1 MSKAVYQCE
10 FERHYA
16 LNMSHYCHF
25 TSHIRRYPDLV
36 VHRIVEKLIHGQ
48 SAKENPEVLE
58 RLGQH
63 CSNTEQTAENAEREL
78 VRVKLLHYFD
88 RRVGELLTGIVSGV
102 RSAGLTVRGVE
113 IPVDGLIPVEQLPKD
128 RYHFD
133 RETHTLEGYRSG
145 NRFRLGDELIV
156 RIEKVDLA
164 RRQLFFRLE
173 KIVHHSIPSVRNT
186 KRGSKSDDSKST
198 ASKSASR
205 WKKSARRKRRD

>member
-1 MSKAVYQCE
+1 
-10 FERHYA
+10 
-16 LNMSHYCHF
+16 
-25 TSHIRRYPDLV
+25 V